1 MGRTVDAAAALS
13 ERILAMTGDV
23 GSSFE
28 CAADVHMAAN
38 EVADVTDGLI
48 LSFRQSVSMAVR
60 TSASEVNRRRSD
72 RILLEV
78 PWQITLET
86 SDIRDVMTK
95 DLSETG
101 ARLIVPEG
109 SVVRNGM
116 RGQFAL
122 PGGWS
127 AGSIA
132 FNVVNVAAADG
143 QVELGLCFDAPFPI
157 AQVLADQAA

>member
-1 MGRTVDAAAALS
+1 
-13 ERILAMTGDV
+13 
-23 GSSFE
+23 
-28 CAADVHMAAN
+28 
-38 EVADVTDGLI
+38 
-48 LSFRQSVSMAVR
+48 
-60 TSASEVNRRRSD
+60 
-72 RILLEV
+72 
-78 PWQITLET
+78 
-86 SDIRDVMTK
+86 MTK

-132 FNVVNVAAADG
+132 FNVVNVVNVAAADG
-143 QVELGLCFDAPFPI
+143 QVELGLCFDAPFPV